1 MGPIIGQ
8 RADYN
13 EEGFERPGARTQQK
27 LTQVTFSC
35 LVTQRDK

>member
-1 MGPIIGQ
+1 MGPIIGH

-13 EEGFERPGARTQQK
+13 EEGFERPGARIQQK
-27 LTQVTFSC
+27 LTLVTFSC